1 MSTTKKLLPL
11 SLVASLLLITA
22 CGGGGSTP
30 KKEDTTTPSST
41 KEVNVPQKIS
51 IDIPDALKLKREDT
65 KSINKLS
72 SIAIG
77 DYSPAIT
84 SYGYSQLQSTINQAE
99 ESIIGVKKNLEYLN
113 LMMPDIVNECNDTP
127 IGETCNIESGVIKLT
142 VEGQNLSMGEVKYT
156 QQADSKKYQH
166 IVVLD
171 LKPTLESMMDMGQTI
186 AKDLETVK
194 WSVDEKHIETF
205 SDVKIENESYTM
217 QLRYDKAEDNSSKMT
232 ITDSFSDAEMKG
244 NFTLKLDEK
253 SDAINTVNVETTGTF
268 QLDETSD
275 TFNSQGV
282 VSDNG
287 GYLVSKG
294 SFFDSNYA
302 EKETF
307 DATGKLL
314 QSTYCHNN
322 EGCNLADSSSWIKYD
337 NEAGIIDRFDETGFD
352 DNFPEDIDIDFQEPL
367 ELTFTQDKSF
377 PKYTYCMILPSDY
390 NGSLNEDDVYDN
402 SVGSFARFDDE
413 LFGILFEIGEKD
425 NINSLPVLCNSSDKP
440 DFFQLTE
447 DKKPIL
453 GFKE

>member
-11 SLVASLLLITA
+11 SLVASLLITA

-30 KKEDTTTPSST
+30 SQPIDDKDKVS
-41 KEVNVPQKIS
+41 VPQKIS
-51 IDIPDALKLKREDT
+51 IDIPDSLKNKRTADGNRGKLSLSKTTED
-65 KSINKLS
+65 KSIE
-72 SIAIG
+72 
-77 DYSPAIT
+77 
-84 SYGYSQLQSTINQAE
+84 SYGYIQLQTTISQAE
-99 ESIIGVKKNLEYLN
+99 KTIGSIKENMKYLN
-113 LMMPDIVNECNDTP
+113 LMMPNIIGECKDTP
-127 IGETCNIESGVIKLT
+127 NDETCNIESGVIKLT

-171 LKPTLESMMDMGQTI
+171 LKPTLESMGQTI

-194 WSVDEKHIETF
+194 WSTDEKHIETF
-205 SDVKIENESYTM
+205 SDVKFENESYTM

-232 ITDSFSDAEMKG
+232 ITDSFSNTEMKG

-253 SDAINTVNVETTGTF
+253 SDAINTVNIETTGTF
-268 QLDETSD
+268 QVDGTRD

-322 EGCNLADSSSWIKYD
+322 EGCNIADSSSWIKYD
-337 NEAGIIDRFDETGFD
+337 NEAGIVDRFDETGFD
-352 DNFPEDIDIDFQEPL
+352 DNFPEDIDIDLQEPL
-367 ELTFTQDKSF
+367 ELTFTQSESF
-377 PKYTYCMILPSDY
+377 PEYTYCMILPSDY

-402 SVGSFARFDDE
+402 SVGSFGRFDDE
-413 LFGILFEIGEKD
+413 LFGVLFEINEKE
-425 NINSLPVLCNSSDKP
+425 NINSLPLLCNSSDKP

-453 GFKE
+453 GIKE